1 MLILRELID
10 NRIQGLSIC
19 LQYLNNIADED
30 LLYVDNL
37 QELKLI
43 NLLRDEKF
51 IEIIEKHFNENGE
64 VDISDALCEC
74 VQKGYCIADSKQ
86 VINYL
91 LYDEG
96 DVDRAYILPIFDST
110 QQETESTVINT
121 ILDEGD
127 DNKVEVNCQEE
138 YYFKLKYF
146 TVEKVGGVPQQYI
159 LIDSNMIDTTQLV
172 VDLLS
177 AVRNCRFENYQGK
190 IKVYLIGVNSF
201 PELNIHSF
209 EYKKIALSSN
219 KNGVTIIGDATSVED
234 CFLMLKC
241 ITKSI
246 YEIVDGANILNKL
259 KASIQRLNYKFKQIR
274 LNRLQLSSQSLAEV
288 GNYKIFKVEDILNVG
303 VQELG
308 KDILLELSLVIE
320 NLDFSM
326 PDELVIKLMRKLKPA
341 QESIIKK
348 RYFGDKILTLEEIGK
363 LHNITRERVRQLEKK
378 SIDIFNSPKNQLLR
392 GRIISQMQLLS
403 TYDNFIT
410 IDDLQKF
417 GINKGIAILLAKCLE
432 DIVYAQEWD
441 LFFFNISLLRKFESV
456 LTEIPTEFTANELN
470 FYAEYIFD
478 ALNNSLSVVEICYLL
493 ERKYHKYGEFYV
505 TGRLKQK
512 TVLSYLMIQYF
523 PDGIDL
529 YDDVSLNLLRERA
542 KEHFDGFELS
552 ENNRAISGRLQAFC
566 TTVGRGI
573 WKFDINRPV
582 VYGELLERIID
593 YIKNYNSPVV
603 PVSAVFA
610 EFRDELLDLDIA
622 NKYHLQGQLKRI
634 LPTEFKT
641 NRDYIYS
648 GSIESFYK
656 IIEEYIKQSNTIVT
670 RKDILKQFPGISDIV
685 IQQVATS
692 TKVVNMFGYFVHLD
706 NLQITDKEYVQFCQA
721 VASVVN
727 DNSIYHAKTIFQ
739 AIKGKMSG
747 LFSRIG
753 INHYLQFFYLF
764 RELFPN
770 DYNYVRPFMAK
781 PGVEIVSGEAQVL
794 QRLQGMQEIRLG
806 DLREV
811 AKDVGT
817 IIDRYIEFADRN
829 NDVILIKDRDTF
841 ISTDYLELDETM
853 FDDLDNVLSQYL
865 NDDNYKSLSLFFDYW
880 KLPKLKIKWTDWLL
894 YSIINLYS
902 KKFKTAVSSNYIAEA
917 IPIVVKNAFDLNDIS
932 ASEISAMVKIDVDY
946 FADDDDLI
954 DELDIEDF
962 E

>member
-1 MLILRELID
+1 MSTLRKLID
-10 NRIQGLSIC
+10 NRIRELDGC
-19 LQYLNNIADED
+19 FQYLDDGDDKAYLFADYSQEQKALF
-30 LLYVDNL
+30 LL
-37 QELKLI
+37 E
-43 NLLRDEKF
+43 DEKF
-51 IEIIEKHFNENGE
+51 IEILDKYFSENSE
-64 VDISDALCEC
+64 IDLSDFLCEC
-74 VQKGYCIADSKQ
+74 VQNGYTIADSKQ

-96 DVDRAYILPIFDST
+96 DVDRAYILPIFDSI
-110 QQETESTVINT
+110 QKETESNISNT
-121 ILDEGD
+121 ILLSEDDDETEF
-127 DNKVEVNCQEE
+127 KCQEE
-138 YYFKLKYF
+138 YCFKLNYF
-146 TVEKVGGVPQQYI
+146 TVENVGEEPQQCI
-159 LIDSNMIDTTQLV
+159 LIDSNIIDTTQLV
-172 VDLLS
+172 IDLLS
-177 AVRNCRFENYQGK
+177 AVCNCQFENCQDK
-190 IKVYLIGVNSF
+190 IKVYLTEINSF
-201 PELNIHSF
+201 SELNIHSF
-209 EYKKIALSSN
+209 DYKKIALSSE
-219 KNGVTIIGDATSVED
+219 KNEVTIIGDTTSVED
-234 CFLMLKC
+234 CFLILKC
-241 ITKSI
+241 IAKSI
-246 YEIVDGANILNKL
+246 YEIVDSANILNKL
-259 KASIQRLNYKFKQIR
+259 KARIQRLDYKFKQIR
-274 LNRLQLSSQSLAEV
+274 LNRLQLSSQSLVEV

-308 KDILLELSLVIE
+308 KDILLELSSVIE

-326 PDELVIKLMRKLKPA
+326 PDELVIQLMRKLKPA
-341 QESIIKK
+341 QESIVKK

-378 SIDIFNSPKNQLLR
+378 SINVFNSPKNQLLR

-417 GINKGIAILLAKCLE
+417 GINKSVAILLAKCLD
-432 DIVYAQEWD
+432 DIVYEQEWN
-441 LFFFNISLLRKFESV
+441 LFFFNIGLLRKFESV
-456 LTEIPTEFTANELN
+456 LIEIPTEFTVNDLN
-470 FYAEYIFD
+470 FYAEYISD
-478 ALNNSLSVVEICYLL
+478 VLNNTLSIVEICYLL
-493 ERKYHKYGEFYV
+493 EKKYHKYGDFYV

-512 TVLSYLMIQYF
+512 TILSYLMVQYF

-529 YDDVSLNLLRERA
+529 YDDVSLNLLREKAR
-542 KEHFDGFELS
+542 EHFDGFELS
-552 ENNRAISGRLQAFC
+552 DNNRAISGRLQAFC
-566 TTVGRGI
+566 TTISRGV
-573 WKFDINRPV
+573 WKLDINRPAI
-582 VYGELLERIID
+582 YGELLERIIN

-670 RKDILKQFPGISDIV
+670 RKDILKQFPGISDVV

-706 NLQITDKEYVQFCQA
+706 NLQITDKEYVQFYQA

-727 DNSIYHAKTIFQ
+727 DNSIYHSKTIFQ

-865 NDDNYKSLSLFFDYW
+865 NDNNYKSLSLFFDYW

-902 KKFKTAVSSNYIAEA
+902 KRFKTVVSSNYIAEA
-917 IPIVVKNAFDLNDIS
+917 TPIVVKNEFDVNDIS
-932 ASEISAMVKIDVDY
+932 ASEISDMEKIDVDY
-946 FADDDDLI
+946 FVDDDDLI

>member
-1 MLILRELID
+1 MSTFRELID
-10 NRIQGLSIC
+10 NRIQELGNCFQHLDDHEENGC
-19 LQYLNNIADED
+19 LCVDCSQEQMTLLLLEDE
-30 LLYVDNL
+30 
-37 QELKLI
+37 Q
-43 NLLRDEKF
+43 F
-51 IEIIEKHFNENGE
+51 IEIIEKHFSENGE
-64 VDISDALCEC
+64 VDIFDALCEC
-74 VQKGYCIADSKQ
+74 VQYGYSIADSKQ
-86 VINYL
+86 VLNYL
-91 LYDEG
+91 LYDEV
-96 DVDRAYILPIFDST
+96 DIDRAYILPIIDSL
-110 QQETESTVINT
+110 QQEIESTVIET
-121 ILDEGD
+121 IVDEND
-127 DNKVEVNCQEE
+127 DNRVEVNCRKE
-138 YYFKLKYF
+138 YYFKLNYL
-146 TVEKVGGVPQQYI
+146 TIEDVGDIPQQCI
-159 LIDSNMIDTTQLV
+159 LIDSNIIDTSQLV
-172 VDLLS
+172 ADLLS
-177 AVRNCRFENYQGK
+177 AVSNCLFENYQGK
-190 IKVYLIGVNSF
+190 ISVCLTGVDTF
-201 PELNIHSF
+201 TKLNIHSCNNQR
-209 EYKKIALSSN
+209 ITLSSD
-219 KNGVTIIGDATSVED
+219 KNDVTIIGDATSVED

-241 ITKSI
+241 LAQSV
-246 YEIVDGANILNKL
+246 YEIIDSANFLNKL
-259 KASIQRLNYKFKQIR
+259 KENIQRLDYKFKQIN
-274 LNRLQLSSQSLAEV
+274 LNRLQVSPQTLAETS
-288 GNYKIFKVEDILNVG
+288 NYKVFKIEDILSVG
-303 VQELG
+303 FQELC
-308 KDILLELSLVIE
+308 KDTVVELLSVVE
-320 NLDFSM
+320 NLDVAM
-326 PDELVIKLMRKLKPA
+326 PNELVIKLMSKLRPA

-363 LHNITRERVRQLEKK
+363 SYNITRERVRQLERQ

-410 IDDLQKF
+410 IGDLQKF
-417 GINKGIAILLAKCLE
+417 GINKSIAILLAKCLD
-432 DIVYAQEWD
+432 DIVYEQEWN
-441 LFFFNISLLRKFESV
+441 LFFFNISLLRKFESA
-456 LTEIPTEFTANELN
+456 LIEIPTEFTVNDLN
-470 FYAEYIFD
+470 FYAEYISD
-478 ALNNSLSVVEICYLL
+478 TLNNSLSASEICYLL
-493 ERKYHKYGEFYV
+493 EKKYHKYGEFYV

-512 TVLSYLMIQYF
+512 TVLSYLMVQYF

-529 YDDVSLNLLRERA
+529 YDDVSLNLLREKAR
-542 KEHFDGFELS
+542 EHFEGFELS
-552 ENNRAISGRLQAFC
+552 DNNRAITGRLQAFC
-566 TTVGRGI
+566 TLIGRGV
-573 WKFDINRPV
+573 WKLDLNRPV
-582 VYGELLERIID
+582 LYGELLERIID

-603 PVSAVFA
+603 PVSSVFA
-610 EFRDELLDLDIA
+610 EFRDELLNLDIT

-648 GSIESFYK
+648 GNIESFHK

-670 RKDILKQFPGISDIV
+670 RKDILKQFPGISDVV

-706 NLQITDKEYVQFCQA
+706 NLKITYIERAQFYYA
-721 VASVVN
+721 VASVIK

-739 AIKGKMSG
+739 AIKGKMAG

-770 DYNYVRPFMAK
+770 DYNYVRPFIAK
-781 PGVEIVSGEAQVL
+781 PGVEIASGEAQVL
-794 QRLQGMQEIRLG
+794 QRLQGMQEIRLT

-811 AKDVGT
+811 ARDVGT

-829 NDVILIKDRDTF
+829 NDAILIKDRDTF
-841 ISTDYLELDETM
+841 ISADYLELDETM

-865 NDDNYKSLSLFFDYW
+865 NDEDYKSLSLFFDYW

-917 IPIVVKNAFDLNDIS
+917 IPIVVKNEFNVNEIS
-932 ASEISAMVKIDVDY
+932 ASDMEKIDVDY

>member
-1 MLILRELID
+1 MSTFRKLID
-10 NRIQGLSIC
+10 NRIKELSNC
-19 LQYLNNIADED
+19 FQNLEVSEGETYLLADCSQEQKALY
-30 LLYVDNL
+30 LL
-37 QELKLI
+37 E
-43 NLLRDEKF
+43 DEKF
-51 IEIIEKHFNENGE
+51 VEIIEKYFGENDTVE
-64 VDISDALCEC
+64 LSDFLCEC
-74 VQKGYCIADSKQ
+74 AQNGYPIADSKQ
-86 VINYL
+86 VLNYL
-91 LYDEG
+91 LYDEV
-96 DVDRAYILPIFDST
+96 DIDRAYILPRIDST
-110 QQETESTVINT
+110 KQDIGSTVINI

-138 YYFKLKYF
+138 YYFKLNYF

-172 VDLLS
+172 VDLLG
-177 AVRNCRFENYQGK
+177 AVRNCQFENCQGK

-201 PELNIHSF
+201 HELNIHSF
-209 EYKKIALSSN
+209 DYKKIALSTE
-219 KNGVTIIGDATSVED
+219 KNEVTIIGDATSVED
-234 CFLMLKC
+234 CFLMLKG

-246 YEIVDGANILNKL
+246 YNIVDGANILNKL
-259 KASIQRLNYKFKQIR
+259 KDNIHHLDYKFKQVK
-274 LNRLQLSSQSLAEV
+274 LNRLQLSSQTLADTS
-288 GNYKIFKVEDILNVG
+288 NYKILKIEDILNVG
-303 VQELG
+303 VQELS
-308 KDILLELSLVIE
+308 KDALLELTSTIE
-320 NLDFSM
+320 NLDLSM
-326 PDELVIKLMRKLKPA
+326 PDELVVKLMRKLRPA

-348 RYFGDKILTLEEIGK
+348 RYFGDKVLTLEEIGK

-378 SIDIFNSPKNQLLR
+378 SINIFNSPKNQLLR

-410 IDDLQKF
+410 IEDLQKF
-417 GINKGIAILLAKCLE
+417 GINKSIAILLAKCLD
-432 DIVYAQEWD
+432 DIVYEQEWN
-441 LFFFNISLLRKFESV
+441 LFFFNIGLLRKFESV
-456 LTEIPTEFTANELN
+456 LIEIPTEFTVNDLN
-470 FYAEYIFD
+470 FYAEYISD
-478 ALNNSLSVVEICYLL
+478 VLNNTLSVVEICYLL
-493 ERKYHKYGEFYV
+493 EKKYHKYGDFYV

-512 TVLSYLMIQYF
+512 TVLSYLMVQYF

-529 YDDVSLNLLRERA
+529 YDEVSLNLLREKAR
-542 KEHFDGFELS
+542 EHFDGFELS
-552 ENNRAISGRLQAFC
+552 DNNRAITGRLQAFC
-566 TTVGRGI
+566 SMIGRGI
-573 WKFDINRPV
+573 WKLDINRPV
-582 VYGELLERIID
+582 LYGELLERIID

-610 EFRDELLDLDIA
+610 EFQDELSDLDIA
-622 NKYHLQGQLKRI
+622 NKYHLQGQLKRV
-634 LPTEFKT
+634 LPTECKT

-648 GSIESFYK
+648 GNIESFYK

-706 NLQITDKEYVQFCQA
+706 NLQITDKEYVQFYQT
-721 VASVVN
+721 VAFVIN

-794 QRLQGMQEIRLG
+794 QRLQSMQEIRLG
-806 DLREV
+806 DLREI
-811 AKDVGT
+811 AKDIGT

-853 FDDLDNVLSQYL
+853 FDDLDNVLLQYL
-865 NDDNYKSLSLFFDYW
+865 NDENYKSLSLFFDYW

-917 IPIVVKNAFDLNDIS
+917 IPIVVKNEFDVNDIS
-932 ASEISAMVKIDVDY
+932 ASEIRDMEKIDVDY